1 MKEVMVFENE
11 DFGKVRTVV
20 IDNEPWFVGKD
31 VTDILGYENGSRDI
45 NRHVD
50 AEDRQNYQ
58 NGTFESPRGLT
69 IINESGL
76 YSLIL
81 GSKLPSAKKFK
92 RWVTGVVL
100 PCIRK
105 NGSYSLDKQDSY
117 MIADPVERAKRWIE
131 EEQKRQSLES
141 EVKELA
147 PKAQMADDFI
157 DAGYAITFRDVCKE
171 IGVNERHMGK
181 IFGLIRFAYK
191 QGKKW
196 RPYSETLKQG
206 YAIVKDAYVERARQR
221 IARMFI
227 TMDGKAYLKKMV
239 SFYRESGLL
248 DDWSHGI
255 NDDYDE
261 CMA

>member
-1 MKEVMVFENE
+1 MNRDGFSLLVMGFT
-11 DFGKVRTVV
+11 GKKAMAWKIKYIEAFNAMERELA
-20 IDNEPWFVGKD
+20 N
-31 VTDILGYENGSRDI
+31 
-45 NRHVD
+45 
-50 AEDRQNYQ
+50 
-58 NGTFESPRGLT
+58 
-69 IINESGL
+69 
-76 YSLIL
+76 
-81 GSKLPSAKKFK
+81 
-92 RWVTGVVL
+92 
-100 PCIRK
+100 
-105 NGSYSLDKQDSY
+105 KQDSY